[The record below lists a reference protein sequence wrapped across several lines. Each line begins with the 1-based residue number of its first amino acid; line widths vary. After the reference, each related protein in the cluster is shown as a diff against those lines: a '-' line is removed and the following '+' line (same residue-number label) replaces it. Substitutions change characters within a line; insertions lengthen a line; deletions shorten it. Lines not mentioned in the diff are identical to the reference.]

1 MNEDSKNYELA
12 YLVVPSV
19 SEEEALATAGKLSGI
34 LETEHGI
41 IRHLETPKK
50 RKLAYPIKKEKT
62 AYFGWT
68 TFTAS
73 PNTVARLG
81 KKVGEL
87 PEILRHM
94 IVEERIE
101 TRKPF
106 LRPFTPRGT
115 DSAAQRAIPR
125 EAPKAGA
132 EKLDLETLDKK
143 LEEILGK

>member
-12 YLVVPSV
+12 YLVAPSV
-19 SEEEALATAGKLSGI
+19 SEEEALAVAGKLSGI

-50 RKLAYPIKKEKT
+50 RKLAYPIRKEKT

-73 PNTVARLG
+73 SETIARLA
-81 KKVGEL
+81 KKVSEL
-87 PEILRHM
+87 TEILRHM
-94 IVEERIE
+94 IVEEQIE
-101 TRKPF
+101 TRKPL
-106 LRPFTPRGT
+106 LRPFAPRGAGS
-115 DSAAQRAIPR
+115 SAQKAIPR
-125 EAPKAGA
+125 ETPKAGT

>member
-12 YLVVPSV
+12 YLVIPSV
-19 SEEEALATAGKLSGI
+19 SEEEALAAAGKLSSV
-34 LETEHGI
+34 LESEHGV

-73 PNTVARLG
+73 PAAIAHIA
-81 KKVGEL
+81 KKISIDTAV
-87 PEILRHM
+87 LRHM
-94 IVEERIE
+94 IVEERVE
-101 TRKPF
+101 TRTPF
-106 LRPFTPRGT
+106 LRPFSPRGS
-115 DSAAQRAIPR
+115 SAQKAIPR
-125 EAPKAGA
+125 EAEKPGE

>member
-12 YLVVPSV
+12 YLVIPSV
-19 SEEEALATAGKLSGI
+19 SEEEALAAAGKLSGI
-34 LETEHGI
+34 LESEHGV

-73 PNTVARLG
+73 PAAIAQIA
-81 KKVGEL
+81 KKISTDTAV
-87 PEILRHM
+87 LRHM
-94 IVEERIE
+94 IVEERVE
-101 TRKPF
+101 TRTPF
-106 LRPFTPRGT
+106 LRPFSPRVSGT
-115 DSAAQRAIPR
+115 QRPIPR
-125 EAPKAGA
+125 EVEKPGE